1 MTKYQYPLQNLDC
14 VKIQNSGVVFFL
26 YTMRTDS
33 HESRAC
39 IFTCVRKVF
48 FVYPYS
54 QWTR

>member
-39 IFTCVRKVF
+39 TKGVLCLLIQSVDIGQDK
-48 FVYPYS
+48 
-54 QWTR
+54 